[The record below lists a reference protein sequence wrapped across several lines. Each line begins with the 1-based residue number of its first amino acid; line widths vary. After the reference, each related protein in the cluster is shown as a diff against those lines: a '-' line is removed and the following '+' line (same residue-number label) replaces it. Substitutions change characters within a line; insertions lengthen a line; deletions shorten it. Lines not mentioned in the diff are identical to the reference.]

1 MLWKRLDRFL
11 MGVLAVLAVAAAI
24 MADPAASAGSAG
36 AAAAASADATSR
48 HISVRLHDYAGLD
61 ETDLRDTQEQV
72 SEIYGAVGVVVD
84 WRASVRPDRVQAGL
98 EAWPSDPPATLSV
111 LIVTEDM
118 ARGIRIR
125 DEVAGYAAV
134 NPVGGGSVA
143 FMVADRARRIAMS
156 ARVGLPRI
164 ASSVIA
170 HELAHLLMP
179 NRPHSHDGLMK
190 ANWQPLDFRFSVS
203 RAFSRAEAEI
213 IRRGVARLARETV
226 RADN

>member
-1 MLWKRLDRFL
+1 MLWKRPDRFL

-24 MADPAASAGSAG
+24 MADPAATAGGAS

-48 HISVRLHDYAGLD
+48 HISVRLHDYASLD
-61 ETDLRDTQEQV
+61 DTDLRDTQEQV
-72 SEIYGAVGVVVD
+72 SEIYGAVGVMVD
-84 WRASVRPDRVQAGL
+84 WRASVHPDRVQAGR

-134 NPVGGGSVA
+134 NPAGGGSVA
-143 FMVADRARRIAMS
+143 FMVADRARRIATC
-156 ARVGLPRI
+156 ARVSLPRI

-213 IRRGVARLARETV
+213 IRRGVARLARETA